1 MMENNGIRERL
12 RTCTNLPSSPAVA
25 KQLIQLMESPSPDVE
40 EIVHVLSGDSALSAK
55 ILHLA
60 NSSFFPYKYK
70 VTTLLKAAILIGY
83 NGILATAL
91 SFTLVQHLRKEGSTG
106 LNLELF
112 WRRSLLVASAC
123 RAIGEVSGQK
133 ETEELFLAGL
143 IQDIGMLALDR
154 LEPDLYDSR
163 TLNQTLHAE
172 VVAHERQTL
181 GVTHALVG
189 SWLLT
194 DWNFPSKMCVAVQLS
209 DDTQPFPASGGAEK
223 FYNSMVL
230 AVTLAGL
237 MLTNATDETF
247 LEHVDLA
254 ESRLGLD
261 PFAFALILKKVKNIV
276 QDTETLFEINSQS
289 DQNILQLTEQAR
301 TLLSRRDVQLAA
313 QLDALFLQKAMPGV
327 G

>member
-1 MMENNGIRERL
+1 MTENGELKERL
-12 RTCTNLPSSPAVA
+12 RSCPNLPSSPAVA
-25 KQLIQLMESPSPDVE
+25 KRLIALMESPSPDVE
-40 EIVHVLSGDSALSAK
+40 EIVKVVASDSALTAK
-55 ILHLA
+55 ILQLA
-60 NSSFFPYKYK
+60 NSSLFPYKYK
-70 VTTLLKAAILIGY
+70 IATLPKAAILIGY

-91 SFTLVQHLRKEGSTG
+91 SFTLVRHLRKEGSAG
-106 LNLELF
+106 LDLDLF

-123 RAIGEVSGQK
+123 RAIGDVCGQK

-154 LEPDLYDSR
+154 LNPDLYDSQ
-163 TLNQTLHAE
+163 TLNQSLHAE
-172 VVAHERQTL
+172 VVAHERQRL

-223 FYNSMVL
+223 FYNSVWL

-237 MLTNATDETF
+237 IVNNATDETF
-247 LEHVDLA
+247 LDHVDLA
-254 ESRLGLD
+254 ENRLGLD
-261 PFAFALILKKVKNIV
+261 PFAFAMILKKVKNIV
-276 QDTETLFEINSQS
+276 RETEILFDMKSHSEANL
-289 DQNILQLTEQAR
+289 LQLTEQAR
-301 TLLSRRDVQLAA
+301 TLLSRRHVQIAT
-313 QLDALFLQKAMPGV
+313 QLDALFLQNAMPGV